1 MGINLPPG
9 YTLDSSANTTAHIEL
24 PKGYVLDN
32 PAEDKSQAH
41 VDPEAFERS
50 PDYPTA
56 AMTDATPNDLL
67 MVQGAGGLAKGAAK
81 LAGNAIADTVGPAAE
96 TMGKYAGRFGENQ
109 AIKSLGARMGQVGS
123 LGIPESRAVGR
134 EMVERG
140 IIKPFKGP
148 IGLEDTVKGLSKQA
162 GEDIGNARTMADE
175 RAFAAGEHAP
185 SAPDLTDMA
194 KQKFGP
200 SYESGHLSGRG
211 GTFNKALESIANP
224 VITDTGEMT
233 GPSAG
238 TFSGNAAKATELNAA
253 GTPDK
258 ALSQAENSP
267 YSDIA
272 NMVSKENNAGMQKT
286 MSPDEWAAHQQSLK
300 DYSLFKPVQKFMEAG
315 EKRELAGRG
324 GASITKTLYDKTM
337 DSFGNRASAVA
348 GLGAEKGLNAIS
360 AGAKAL
366 GSSGGGLLDTLQNS
380 PQTLGKYALP
390 LSQAYKEGGN
400 QGLAAMHY
408 ILGTT
413 HPDYNELTTQG
424 Q

>member
-9 YTLDSSANTTAHIEL
+9 YTLDSSADTTHINL
-24 PKGYVLDN
+24 PEGYKLDKH
-32 PAEDKSQAH
+32 EDKSQAH
-41 VDPEAFERS
+41 LDPESFERS
-50 PDYPTA
+50 EQYPNA
-56 AMTDATPNDLL
+56 KMTDTTPNDLL
-67 MVQGAGGLAKGAAK
+67 MAEGAGSLATGAAK
-81 LAGNAIADTVGPAAE
+81 MAGNAVANTVGPAAE
-96 TMGKYAGRFGENQ
+96 TAAKYAGRFGENQ
-109 AIKSLGARMGQVGS
+109 AVKSLGARMGQVGS
-123 LGIPESRAVGR
+123 LGIPESRAIGR

-140 IIKPFKGP
+140 IIKPLRGP
-148 IGLEDTVKGLSKQA
+148 IGLEDTVKGLSNQA
-162 GEDIGNARTMADE
+162 GENIGNARTMADE
-175 RAFAAGEHAP
+175 RAFAAGESAP
-185 SAPDLTDMA
+185 SAEDLTNMA

-200 SYESGHLSGRG
+200 SYESGHLSGRA
-211 GTFNKALESIANP
+211 GTFNKALESLANP
-224 VITDTGEMT
+224 VVTDTGEMT

-272 NMVSKENNAGMQKT
+272 NMVSKENNSGMQNT
-286 MSPDEWAAHQQSLK
+286 MSPDEWAQHQKDLE

-324 GASITKTLYDKTM
+324 GSSITKTLYDKTM

-348 GLGAEKGLNAIS
+348 GLQAEKGLNTLS
-360 AGAKAL
+360 EGAKSL
-366 GSSGGGLLDTLQNS
+366 SSTGGLLDTLQNS
-380 PQTLGKYALP
+380 PQTLGKYAMP
-390 LSQAYKEGGN
+390 LTQAYKDGGN

-413 HPDYNELTTQG
+413 QPEYNQLTTNG